1 MSMRSGNSRKTSGIP
16 VIRGRLPMHWQV
28 FQRSPGAR
36 HSTFAEPTPRSSCTS
51 APTAD
56 HLNRK
61 FPERLRELLKATTA
75 EQIVEILSHA
85 RTQDPVIQMMRSMPG
100 RVMDM
105 LRDGE
110 ARLLEEQP

>member
-1 MSMRSGNSRKTSGIP
+1 M
-16 VIRGRLPMHWQV
+16 
-28 FQRSPGAR
+28 
-36 HSTFAEPTPRSSCTS
+36 
-51 APTAD
+51 
-56 HLNRK
+56 
-61 FPERLRELLKATTA
+61 LKATTA